1 MKGVKNMTNTN
12 LLERYIED
20 SGLKKGFIAK
30 KLGKTSYGFMLKV
43 NNKSEFKA
51 NEIAILCDLLK
62 IGAKDKE
69 AIFFAKRVD

>member
-1 MKGVKNMTNTN
+1 MTNSS
-12 LLERYIED
+12 LLEHYIES

-30 KLGKTSYGFMLKV
+30 QLGITTYGFALKV

-51 NEIAILCDLLK
+51 NEIAILCKLLK

-69 AIFFAKRVD
+69 AIFFAK